1 MNKTALV
8 TGSSRGIGRAIAEYF
23 GKNGYNVV
31 VNYIKNAE
39 KARETVDIINGY
51 SRAIAVQADVS
62 KEEDVKLMLDKA
74 KLEFGKIDVIVN
86 NAGICHYELT
96 DMTTADTFGRIHDVN
111 VRGIHNVVKNILP
124 DMLSKGEG
132 NIINIASIWGVKG
145 SSMEAAYSASKF
157 AVVGYTNALA
167 REVGRSGI
175 RVNSISPGVIA
186 TDMLQGIKEETIESL
201 REEIALGRIGEPED
215 IAKVAYF
222 LASDMSAYVTG
233 QNIVVDGGFI

>member
-62 KEEDVKLMLDKA
+62 KEEDVKRMLDKA

-96 DMTTADTFGRIHDVN
+96 DMTTADTFGHIQDVN
-111 VRGIHNVVKNILP
+111 VRGIHNIVKNILP

>member
-62 KEEDVKLMLDKA
+62 KEEDVKRMLDKA

-96 DMTTADTFGRIHDVN
+96 DMTTADTFGHIQDVN

-186 TDMLQGIKEETIESL
+186 TDMLQGIEEETIESL

>member
-62 KEEDVKLMLDKA
+62 KEEDVKRMLDKA

-124 DMLSKGEG
+124 HMLSKGEG

-186 TDMLQGIKEETIESL
+186 TDMLRGINEETIESL

>member
-62 KEEDVKLMLDKA
+62 KEEDVKRMLDKA

-86 NAGICHYELT
+86 NAGICRYELT
-96 DMTTADTFGRIHDVN
+96 DMTTADTFGRIQDVN
-111 VRGIHNVVKNILP
+111 VCGIHNVVKNILP
-124 DMLSKGEG
+124 DMLSRGEG

-167 REVGRSGI
+167 RDVGRSGI

-186 TDMLQGIKEETIESL
+186 TDMLQGIEEETIESL

>member
-31 VNYIKNAE
+31 VNYIINAE

-62 KEEDVKLMLDKA
+62 KEEDVKRMLDKA

-96 DMTTADTFGRIHDVN
+96 DMTTADTFGHIQDVN

-186 TDMLQGIKEETIESL
+186 TDMLQGIEEETIESL

>member
-62 KEEDVKLMLDKA
+62 KEEDVKRMLDKA

-86 NAGICHYELT
+86 NAGICRYELT
-96 DMTTADTFGRIHDVN
+96 DMTTADTFGRIQDVN
-111 VRGIHNVVKNILP
+111 V
-124 DMLSKGEG
+124 
-132 NIINIASIWGVKG
+132 
-145 SSMEAAYSASKF
+145 
-157 AVVGYTNALA
+157 
-167 REVGRSGI
+167 
-175 RVNSISPGVIA
+175 
-186 TDMLQGIKEETIESL
+186 
-201 REEIALGRIGEPED
+201 
-215 IAKVAYF
+215 
-222 LASDMSAYVTG
+222 
-233 QNIVVDGGFI
+233 

>member
-62 KEEDVKLMLDKA
+62 KEEDVKRMLDKA

-96 DMTTADTFGRIHDVN
+96 DMTTADTFGHIQDVN

-186 TDMLQGIKEETIESL
+186 TDMLHGIEEETIESL

>member
-1 MNKTALV
+1 
-8 TGSSRGIGRAIAEYF
+8 
-23 GKNGYNVV
+23 
-31 VNYIKNAE
+31 
-39 KARETVDIINGY
+39 
-51 SRAIAVQADVS
+51 
-62 KEEDVKLMLDKA
+62 
-74 KLEFGKIDVIVN
+74 
-86 NAGICHYELT
+86 
-96 DMTTADTFGRIHDVN
+96 
-111 VRGIHNVVKNILP
+111 
-124 DMLSKGEG
+124 
-132 NIINIASIWGVKG
+132 
-145 SSMEAAYSASKF
+145 MEAAYSASKF

-186 TDMLQGIKEETIESL
+186 TDMLQGIEEETIESL